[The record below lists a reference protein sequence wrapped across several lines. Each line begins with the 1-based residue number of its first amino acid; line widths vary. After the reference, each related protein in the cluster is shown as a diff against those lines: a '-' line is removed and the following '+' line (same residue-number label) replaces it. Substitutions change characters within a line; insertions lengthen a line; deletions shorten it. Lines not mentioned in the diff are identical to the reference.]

1 MTSPDPIPLGMYRG
15 FSMKLHFDSMK
26 REFVITLQG
35 QLSYPVPLGTDL
47 FGNIQRL
54 DNVIESFSDRMNNCR
69 TLLDNVYQQLEAAKV
84 EVEAPFPREAE
95 LQTKSARLDEL
106 NILLNLDK
114 KENEIV
120 DGDRADD
127 DEERPKPDRGA
138 R

>member
-1 MTSPDPIPLGMYRG
+1 
-15 FSMKLHFDSMK
+15 MK
-26 REFVITLQG
+26 REFVITMQG

-54 DNVIESFSDRMNNCR
+54 DNVIESFPDRMNNCR
-69 TLLDNVYQQLEAAKV
+69 TLLDNVYQQLEAAKA
-84 EVEAPFPREAE
+84 EVETPFPREAE

-127 DEERPKPDRGA
+127 DEDRPKPDRGA

>member
-1 MTSPDPIPLGMYRG
+1 MQSPLRKHRM
-15 FSMKLHFDSMK
+15 HF
-26 REFVITLQG
+26 RA
-35 QLSYPVPLGTDL
+35 QLPHRNPSKA
-47 FGNIQRL
+47 FR
-54 DNVIESFSDRMNNCR
+54 R

-84 EVEAPFPREAE
+84 EVETPFPMEAE

-127 DEERPKPDRGA
+127 DEDRPKPDRGA

>member
-1 MTSPDPIPLGMYRG
+1 
-15 FSMKLHFDSMK
+15 
-26 REFVITLQG
+26 
-35 QLSYPVPLGTDL
+35 
-47 FGNIQRL
+47 L
-54 DNVIESFSDRMNNCR
+54 DNVIESFPDRMNNCR

-84 EVEAPFPREAE
+84 EVEAPFPREEE
-95 LQTKSARLDEL
+95 LQTKSVRLDEL

-127 DEERPKPDRGA
+127 DEDRPKPDRGA

>member
-1 MTSPDPIPLGMYRG
+1 MA
-15 FSMKLHFDSMK
+15 
-26 REFVITLQG
+26 
-35 QLSYPVPLGTDL
+35 LGTDI
-47 FGNIQRL
+47 FGNIRRL
-54 DNVIESFSDRMNNCR
+54 DNTIDTFGERLERCVAQLE
-69 TLLDNVYQQLEAAKV
+69 NVHQQLEAAKV
-84 EVEAPFPREAE
+84 EAQTPFPREEE

-127 DEERPKPDRGA
+127 DGDRPATDRGA